1 MIDKRWRAH
10 RAEKKGRYGI
20 KETAPEARE
29 REYLPD
35 REERPSKPK
44 TRKRGYKADPGKAD
58 LASPSHTAGITVVS
72 G

>member
-1 MIDKRWRAH
+1 MALKKQHQKR
-10 RAEKKGRYGI
+10 GS
-20 KETAPEARE
+20 E
-29 REYLPD
+29 RTSPTGKRD
-35 REERPSKPK
+35 REPEKDRKRRRKMSKPK